1 MSSLSD
7 ADQLL
12 LKNNPDLS
20 SSDIQKYNI
29 KKEEYQKIIDFKEL
43 SVASIEDYMDDPKNT
58 FDLKFIYTHSTPF
71 VRILLKRYMDN
82 KN

>member
-29 KKEEYQKIIDFKEL
+29 KK
-43 SVASIEDYMDDPKNT
+43 
-58 FDLKFIYTHSTPF
+58 
-71 VRILLKRYMDN
+71 
-82 KN
+82 